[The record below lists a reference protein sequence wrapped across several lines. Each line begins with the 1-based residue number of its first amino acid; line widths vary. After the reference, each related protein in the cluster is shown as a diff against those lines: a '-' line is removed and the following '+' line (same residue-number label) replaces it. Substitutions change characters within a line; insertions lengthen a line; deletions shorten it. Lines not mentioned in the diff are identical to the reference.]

1 MLVYMMATMHSIPSN
16 ILEIL
21 PETNYLKVK
30 SVVSHNSKIQYN
42 IVSYNKDMLTADVIS
57 AYGKY
62 RSVIINE
69 AGAVVGFAPPKSLTA
84 ETFMAGHPI
93 VAGVENENVV
103 AEEFVEGTM
112 LNVFFNAGVW
122 EVATK
127 QTIGANV
134 RFYTNNVDTFYSMF
148 LDAMQNIGLTFEM
161 LDKKNSYSFV
171 LQHPKNRIVVPFQNP
186 MLYLVAVYQITF
198 VEETNMYDIVDV
210 GIPDALTSCVKTPA
224 IYHGWGTYEDLIQQY
239 ASINTQYECVGV
251 MMRDQVTGERAKIRN
266 PVYERVRR
274 LRGNQPKLMY
284 HYLCLRK
291 QGEVGEFLT
300 YFPEHKSAFASYR
313 NQMHAFTQNIFQF
326 YIQCY
331 MKKTKPLIE
340 FPPQYRPHMFN
351 LHRTYVDVLKEQ
363 NQHITKVFVIA
374 YVNSLHPSQ
383 QMYWLNHNITG

>member
-1 MLVYMMATMHSIPSN
+1 MARHSIPSN
-16 ILEIL
+16 ILDIVH
-21 PETNYLKVK
+21 ETNLLKVK

-42 IVSYNKDMLTADVIS
+42 IVSYNKEMLTADAIPT
-57 AYGKY
+57 YGKY

-69 AGAVVGFAPPKSLTA
+69 AGAVVGFAPTKSIAA
-84 ETFMAGHPI
+84 ETFMAAHPVI
-93 VAGVENENVV
+93 NENAI

-148 LDAMQNIGLTFEM
+148 LDAMQVTGLTFEM

-171 LQHPKNRIVVPFQNP
+171 LQHPKNRIVVPFQNAT
-186 MLYLVAVYQITF
+186 LYLVAVYQIIL
-198 VEETNMYDIVDV
+198 VEETNMYDIVNVDPSSQV
-210 GIPDALTSCVKTPA
+210 ASCVKMPA
-224 IYHGWGTYEDLIQQY
+224 RYHGWGNYEDLIQHY
-239 ASINTQYECVGV
+239 ASINTPYECLGF
-251 MMRDQVTGERAKIRN
+251 MMRDPLTGERAKIRN

-291 QGEVGEFLT
+291 QGEVGEFLS
-300 YFPEHKSAFASYR
+300 YFPEHKTAFASYR
-313 NQMHAFTQNIFQF
+313 NQMHAFTQNIFQY

-331 MKKTKPLIE
+331 IKKANPLSE

-351 LHRTYVDVLKEQ
+351 LHRTYLDVLKEQ
-363 NQHITKVFVIA
+363 NQYITKAFVIA
-374 YVNSLHPSQ
+374 YVNTLHPSQ
-383 QMYWLNHNITG
+383 QMYWLNHNMTG

>member
-1 MLVYMMATMHSIPSN
+1 MATMHSIPSN
-16 ILEIL
+16 ILDIVT
-21 PETNYLKVK
+21 ETNLLKVK
-30 SVVSHNSKIQYN
+30 SVVSHNSKIQYK
-42 IVSYNKDMLTADVIS
+42 IVSYNKDMLTADAIPT
-57 AYGKY
+57 YGKY

-69 AGAVVGFAPPKSLTA
+69 AGAVVGFAPPKSILA
-84 ETFMAGHPI
+84 ETFMAARPVGMG
-93 VAGVENENVV
+93 ANNENMV

-148 LDAMQNIGLTFEM
+148 LDAMQTTGLTLDM

-171 LQHPKNRIVVPFQNP
+171 LQHPKNRIVVPFQNAT
-186 MLYLVAVYQITF
+186 LYLVAVYQITF

-224 IYHGWGTYEDLIQQY
+224 KYHGWGTYEDLIQQY
-239 ASINTQYECVGV
+239 ASINTPYECLGF
-251 MMRDQVTGERAKIRN
+251 MLRDQATGERAKIRN

-291 QGEVGEFLT
+291 QGEVGEFLN

-313 NQMHAFTQNIFQF
+313 NQMHAFTQNIFQY

-331 MKKTKPLIE
+331 MKKAKPLIE

-351 LHRTYVDVLKEQ
+351 LHKTYVDVLKEQ
-363 NQHITKVFVIA
+363 HQHITKVFVIA
-374 YVNSLHPSQ
+374 YVNTLHPSQ

>member
-1 MLVYMMATMHSIPSN
+1 
-16 ILEIL
+16 
-21 PETNYLKVK
+21 
-30 SVVSHNSKIQYN
+30 
-42 IVSYNKDMLTADVIS
+42 MLTADAIS
-57 AYGKY
+57 TYGKY

-69 AGAVVGFAPPKSLTA
+69 AGAVVGFAPPKSIAA
-84 ETFMAGHPI
+84 ETFMATHPI
-93 VAGVENENVV
+93 VNENMI

-134 RFYTNNVDTFYSMF
+134 RFYTNNVDTFYTMF
-148 LDAMQNIGLTFEM
+148 LDAMQSTGLTLEM

-171 LQHPKNRIVVPFQNP
+171 LQHPKNRIVVPFQNAT
-186 MLYLVAVYQITF
+186 LYLVAVYQITL
-198 VEETNMYDIVDV
+198 VEETNMYDIVNVDPSSQV
-210 GIPDALTSCVKTPA
+210 ASCVKSPT
-224 IYHGWGTYEDLIQQY
+224 IYNGWKSYEDFIQRY
-239 ASINTQYECVGV
+239 ASINTPYQCLGFI
-251 MMRDQVTGERAKIRN
+251 MRDPLTGERAKIRT

-291 QGEVGEFLT
+291 QGEVGEFLN
-300 YFPEHKSAFASYR
+300 YFPEHKSAFSMYR
-313 NQMHAFTQNIFQF
+313 NQMHAFTQNIFQY

-331 MKKTKPLIE
+331 MKKANPLSE

-351 LHRTYVDVLKEQ
+351 LHKTYIDVLKEQ
-363 NQHITKVFVIA
+363 HQHITKTAVIA

>member
-1 MLVYMMATMHSIPSN
+1 MHSIPSN
-16 ILEIL
+16 ILDIAH
-21 PETNYLKVK
+21 ETNLLKVK

-42 IVSYNKDMLTADVIS
+42 IVSYNKEMLTADVIPM
-57 AYGKY
+57 YGKY

-84 ETFMAGHPI
+84 ETFMAARPL
-93 VAGVENENVV
+93 VAGVENENLV

-148 LDAMQNIGLTFEM
+148 LDAMQHVGLTLDM

-171 LQHPKNRIVVPFQNP
+171 LQHPKNRIVVPFQSP

-198 VEETNMYDIVDV
+198 VEETKMYDIVNVDMS
-210 GIPDALTSCVKTPA
+210 PELALCVKTPA
-224 IYHGWGTYEDLIQQY
+224 IYHGWDTYEDLVQQY
-239 ASINTQYECVGV
+239 ASINTPYESLGF
-251 MMRDQVTGERAKIRN
+251 MMRDRVTGERTKIRN

-291 QGEVGEFLT
+291 EGKVGEFLS
-300 YFPEHKSAFASYR
+300 YFPEHKLSFASYR

-351 LHRTYVDVLKEQ
+351 LHRTYIDVLKEQ
-363 NQHITKVFVIA
+363 HQHITKVFVIA
-374 YVNSLHPSQ
+374 YVNTLHPSQ

>member
-1 MLVYMMATMHSIPSN
+1 
-16 ILEIL
+16 
-21 PETNYLKVK
+21 
-30 SVVSHNSKIQYN
+30 
-42 IVSYNKDMLTADVIS
+42 
-57 AYGKY
+57 
-62 RSVIINE
+62 
-69 AGAVVGFAPPKSLTA
+69 
-84 ETFMAGHPI
+84 
-93 VAGVENENVV
+93 
-103 AEEFVEGTM
+103 M

-148 LDAMQNIGLTFEM
+148 LDAMQHTGLTLDM

-186 MLYLVAVYQITF
+186 ALYLVAVYRITF
-198 VEETNMYDIVDV
+198 VEETNMYDIVNVDV
-210 GIPDALTSCVKTPA
+210 SPELALCVKTPA
-224 IYHGWGTYEDLIQQY
+224 KYHGWDTYDDLIQHY
-239 ASINTQYECVGV
+239 ASINTPYECLGV
-251 MMRDQVTGERAKIRN
+251 MMCDRVTGERSKIRN

-313 NQMHAFTQNIFQF
+313 AQMHAFTQNIFQY

-351 LHRTYVDVLKEQ
+351 LHRTYIDVLKEQ
-363 NQHITKVFVIA
+363 HQHITKVFVIA
-374 YVNSLHPSQ
+374 YMNSLHPSQ

>member
-1 MLVYMMATMHSIPSN
+1 
-16 ILEIL
+16 
-21 PETNYLKVK
+21 
-30 SVVSHNSKIQYN
+30 
-42 IVSYNKDMLTADVIS
+42 MLTADAIPT
-57 AYGKY
+57 YGKY

-69 AGAVVGFAPPKSLTA
+69 GGAVVGFAPTKSIAA
-84 ETFMAGHPI
+84 ETFMAAHP
-93 VAGVENENVV
+93 VGNENLV

-148 LDAMQNIGLTFEM
+148 LDAMQTTGLTFDM

-171 LQHPKNRIVVPFQNP
+171 LQHPKNRIVVPFQNAT
-186 MLYLVAVYQITF
+186 LYLVAVYQIIL
-198 VEETNMYDIVDV
+198 VEETNMYDIVNVDPSSQV
-210 GIPDALTSCVKTPA
+210 ASCVKTPA
-224 IYHGWGTYEDLIQQY
+224 RYDGWDTYEDLIQQY
-239 ASINTQYECVGV
+239 ASINTPYECLGV
-251 MMRDQVTGERAKIRN
+251 VMRDRVTGERAKIRN

-291 QGEVGEFLT
+291 EGKVGEFLN
-300 YFPEHKSAFASYR
+300 YFPEHKQVFSSYR
-313 NQMHAFTQNIFQF
+313 NQMHIFTQNIFQY

-331 MKKTKPLIE
+331 MKKTCPLID

-351 LHRTYVDVLKEQ
+351 LHRTYIDTLKEQ
-363 NQHITKVFVIA
+363 QQHITKAFVIA
-374 YVNSLHPSQ
+374 YVNDLHPSQ
-383 QMYWLNHNITG
+383 QMYWLNYNITG

>member
-1 MLVYMMATMHSIPSN
+1 MATRHSIPSN
-16 ILEIL
+16 ILDIVH
-21 PETNYLKVK
+21 ETNLLKVK
-30 SVVSHNSKIQYN
+30 SVVSHNSKIKYN
-42 IVSYNKDMLTADVIS
+42 IVSYNKDMLTADTIS
-57 AYGKY
+57 TYGKY

-69 AGAVVGFAPPKSLTA
+69 FGAVVGFAPPKSILA
-84 ETFMAGHPI
+84 ETFMATHP
-93 VAGVENENVV
+93 VVNENMV

-148 LDAMQNIGLTFEM
+148 LDAMQNTGLNFDM

-171 LQHPKNRIVVPFQNP
+171 LQHPKNRIVVPFQNAT
-186 MLYLVAVYQITF
+186 LYLVAVYQITF
-198 VEETNMYDIVDV
+198 VEETKMYDIVNIGV
-210 GIPDALTSCVKTPA
+210 SPELALCVKTPA
-224 IYHGWGTYEDLIQQY
+224 IYDGLETYEDLIQHY
-239 ASINTQYECVGV
+239 ASINTSYECLGF
-251 MMRDQVTGERAKIRN
+251 MMRDRLTGERAKIRN

-291 QGEVGEFLT
+291 EGKVGEFLN
-300 YFPEHKSAFASYR
+300 YFPEHKQVFSSYR
-313 NQMHAFTQNIFQF
+313 NQMHIFTQNIFQY

-331 MKKTKPLIE
+331 MKKTCPLID

-351 LHRTYVDVLKEQ
+351 LHRTYIDTLKEQ
-363 NQHITKVFVIA
+363 QQHITKAFVIA
-374 YVNSLHPSQ
+374 YVNDLHPSQ
-383 QMYWLNHNITG
+383 QMYWLNYNITG

>member
-1 MLVYMMATMHSIPSN
+1 MARHSIPSN
-16 ILEIL
+16 ILDIL
-21 PETNYLKVK
+21 HETNLLKVK

-42 IVSYNKDMLTADVIS
+42 IVSYNKDMLTADTIS
-57 AYGKY
+57 TYGKY

-69 AGAVVGFAPPKSLTA
+69 VGAVVGFAPPKSIA
-84 ETFMAGHPI
+84 PETFMATHP
-93 VAGVENENVV
+93 VVNENMV

-148 LDAMQNIGLTFEM
+148 LDAMQTTGLTLDM

-171 LQHPKNRIVVPFQNP
+171 LQHPKNRIVVPFQNAT
-186 MLYLVAVYQITF
+186 LYLVAVYQITL
-198 VEETNMYDIVDV
+198 VEETNMYDIVSV
-210 GIPDALTSCVKTPA
+210 SIPAALTSCVKTPER
-224 IYHGWGTYEDLIQQY
+224 YDGWDTYEDLIQHY
-239 ASINTQYECVGV
+239 ASINTPYECLGF
-251 MMRDQVTGERAKIRN
+251 MMRDPLTGERAKIRN
-266 PVYERVRR
+266 PVYERVRH

-291 QGEVGEFLT
+291 EGKVGEFLS

-313 NQMHAFTQNIFQF
+313 NQMHAFTQNIFQY

-331 MKKTKPLIE
+331 MKKMNPLSE

-351 LHRTYVDVLKEQ
+351 LHRTYIDILKEQ
-363 NQHITKVFVIA
+363 HQHITKVFVIA

>member
-1 MLVYMMATMHSIPSN
+1 MARHSIPSN
-16 ILEIL
+16 ILDIVS
-21 PETNYLKVK
+21 ETNLLKVK

-42 IVSYNKDMLTADVIS
+42 IVSYNKDVLTADTIS
-57 AYGKY
+57 TYGKY

-69 AGAVVGFAPPKSLTA
+69 AGAVVGFAPPKSIAA
-84 ETFMAGHPI
+84 ETFMATHP
-93 VAGVENENVV
+93 VGVGANNENMV

-148 LDAMQNIGLTFEM
+148 LDAMQTTGLTLDM

-171 LQHPKNRIVVPFQNP
+171 LQHPKNRIVVPFQNAT
-186 MLYLVAVYQITF
+186 LYLVAVYQITF
-198 VEETNMYDIVDV
+198 VEETNMYDIVNVD
-210 GIPDALTSCVKTPA
+210 IPASLTSYVKTPA
-224 IYHGWGTYEDLIQQY
+224 IYDGWETYEDLIQQY
-239 ASINTQYECVGV
+239 ASINTPYECLGF
-251 MMRDQVTGERAKIRN
+251 MMRDPLTGERAKIRN

-291 QGEVGEFLT
+291 EGKVGEFLN

-313 NQMHAFTQNIFQF
+313 NQMHAFTQNIFQY

-331 MKKTKPLIE
+331 MKKANPLSE
-340 FPPQYRPHMFN
+340 FPSQYRPHMFN
-351 LHRTYVDVLKEQ
+351 LHKTYIEVLKEQ
-363 NQHITKVFVIA
+363 HQHITKVFVIA

>member
-1 MLVYMMATMHSIPSN
+1 MARHSIPSN
-16 ILEIL
+16 ILDIL
-21 PETNYLKVK
+21 HETNLLKVK

-42 IVSYNKDMLTADVIS
+42 IVSYNKDMLTAETIS
-57 AYGKY
+57 TYGKY

-69 AGAVVGFAPPKSLTA
+69 VGAVVGFAPPKSIA
-84 ETFMAGHPI
+84 PETFMATHP
-93 VAGVENENVV
+93 VVNENMV

-148 LDAMQNIGLTFEM
+148 LDAMQTTGLTLDM

-171 LQHPKNRIVVPFQNP
+171 LQHPKNRIVVPFQNAT
-186 MLYLVAVYQITF
+186 LYLVAVYQITL
-198 VEETNMYDIVDV
+198 VEETNMYDIVSV
-210 GIPDALTSCVKTPA
+210 SIPAALTSCVKTPER
-224 IYHGWGTYEDLIQQY
+224 YDGWDTYEDLIQHY
-239 ASINTQYECVGV
+239 ASINTPYECLGF
-251 MMRDQVTGERAKIRN
+251 MMRDPLTGERAKIRN
-266 PVYERVRR
+266 PVYERVRH

-291 QGEVGEFLT
+291 EGKVGEFLS

-313 NQMHAFTQNIFQF
+313 NQMHAFTQNIFQY

-331 MKKTKPLIE
+331 MKKMNPLSE

-351 LHRTYVDVLKEQ
+351 LHRTYIDVLKEQ
-363 NQHITKVFVIA
+363 HQHITKVFVIA

>member
-1 MLVYMMATMHSIPSN
+1 MATRYSIPSN
-16 ILEIL
+16 ILEIVH
-21 PETNYLKVK
+21 ETNLLKVK

-42 IVSYNKDMLTADVIS
+42 IVSYNKEMLSGDVIS

-69 AGAVVGFAPPKSLTA
+69 AGAVVGFAPPKSLSA
-84 ETFMAGHPI
+84 EAFMAAYPVGMD
-93 VAGVENENVV
+93 AKNENIV

-134 RFYTNNVDTFYSMF
+134 RFYTNNVDTFYTMF
-148 LDAMQNIGLTFEM
+148 LDAMQHTGLSLDM

-186 MLYLVAVYQITF
+186 MLYLVAVYKITF
-198 VEETNMYDIVDV
+198 VEETSTYDIVNVDV
-210 GIPDALTSCVKTPA
+210 SPQIASCVKIPE
-224 IYHGWGTYEDLIQQY
+224 IYHGWDTYEDLVQQY
-239 ASINTQYECVGV
+239 ASINTPYECVGV
-251 MMRDQVTGERAKIRN
+251 MMRDRLTGERTKIRN

-291 QGEVGEFLT
+291 EGKVGEFLN
-300 YFPEHKSAFASYR
+300 YFPEHKQAFASYR
-313 NQMHAFTQNIFQF
+313 NQMHAFTQNIFQY

-331 MKKTKPLIE
+331 IKKMSPLSE

-351 LHRTYVDVLKEQ
+351 LHRTYLDVLKEQ
-363 NQHITKVFVIA
+363 NQHITKVFVIG

-383 QMYWLNHNITG
+383 QMYWLNYNVTG

>member
-1 MLVYMMATMHSIPSN
+1 MARHSIPSN
-16 ILEIL
+16 ILDVVH
-21 PETNYLKVK
+21 ETNLLKVK

-42 IVSYNKDMLTADVIS
+42 IVSYNKDMLTADAIS
-57 AYGKY
+57 TYGKY

-69 AGAVVGFAPPKSLTA
+69 AGAVVGFAPPKSILA
-84 ETFMAGHPI
+84 ETFMATHPI
-93 VAGVENENVV
+93 NENLVV
-103 AEEFVEGTM
+103 EEFVEGTM

-148 LDAMQNIGLTFEM
+148 LDAMQSTGLNLDM

-171 LQHPKNRIVVPFQNP
+171 LQHPKNRIVVPFQNA
-186 MLYLVAVYQITF
+186 MLYLVAVYQITL
-198 VEETNMYDIVDV
+198 VEETNTYDIVNV
-210 GIPDALTSCVKTPA
+210 SASSELLLCVKTPA
-224 IYHGWGTYEDLIQQY
+224 RYHGWYTYGDLIQHY
-239 ASINTQYECVGV
+239 ASINTPYECLGV
-251 MMRDQVTGERAKIRN
+251 MMRDPLTGERAKIRN

-291 QGEVGEFLT
+291 QGEVGEFLN

-313 NQMHAFTQNIFQF
+313 NQMHAFTQNIFQY

-331 MKKTKPLIE
+331 MKKANPLSE

-351 LHRTYVDVLKEQ
+351 LHRTYLDVLKEKH
-363 NQHITKVFVIA
+363 QHITKTFVIA

>member
-1 MLVYMMATMHSIPSN
+1 MHSIPSN
-16 ILEIL
+16 ILDIVR
-21 PETNYLKVK
+21 ETNLLKVK

-42 IVSYNKDMLTADVIS
+42 IVSYNKDVLTADAIS
-57 AYGKY
+57 TYGKY
-62 RSVIINE
+62 RSVIINDM
-69 AGAVVGFAPPKSLTA
+69 GAVVGFAPPKSISA
-84 ETFMAGHPI
+84 ETFIATHP
-93 VAGVENENVV
+93 VVCENLV

-148 LDAMQNIGLTFEM
+148 LDAMQNIGLTLDM

-171 LQHPKNRIVVPFQNP
+171 LQHPKNRIVVPFQNAT
-186 MLYLVAVYQITF
+186 LYLVAVYQITF
-198 VEETNMYDIVDV
+198 VEETNMYNIVNV
-210 GIPDALTSCVKTPA
+210 GVTPELALCVNTPA
-224 IYHGWGTYEDLIQQY
+224 IYHGWRTYEDLIQEY
-239 ASINTQYECVGV
+239 ASINTRYECLGF
-251 MMRDQVTGERAKIRN
+251 MMRNRLTGERTKIRN

-291 QGEVGEFLT
+291 EGKVGEFLS
-300 YFPEHKSAFASYR
+300 YFPEHKSAFAMYR
-313 NQMHAFTQNIFQF
+313 NQMHVFTQNIFQY

-331 MKKTKPLIE
+331 MKKANPLSE

-351 LHRTYVDVLKEQ
+351 LHRTYIDALKEQ
-363 NQHITKVFVIA
+363 HQHITKAFVIA
-374 YVNSLHPSQ
+374 YVNTLHPSQ

>member
-1 MLVYMMATMHSIPSN
+1 MARHSIPSN
-16 ILEIL
+16 ILDIL
-21 PETNYLKVK
+21 HETNLLKVK

-42 IVSYNKDMLTADVIS
+42 IVSYNKDMLTADTIS
-57 AYGKY
+57 TYGKY

-69 AGAVVGFAPPKSLTA
+69 VGAVVGFAPPKSIA
-84 ETFMAGHPI
+84 PETFMATHP
-93 VAGVENENVV
+93 VVNENMV

-148 LDAMQNIGLTFEM
+148 LDAMQTTGLTLDM

-171 LQHPKNRIVVPFQNP
+171 LQHPKNRIVVPFQNAT
-186 MLYLVAVYQITF
+186 LYLVAVYQITL
-198 VEETNMYDIVDV
+198 VEETNMYDIVSV
-210 GIPDALTSCVKTPA
+210 SIPAALTSCVKTPER
-224 IYHGWGTYEDLIQQY
+224 YDGWDTYEDLIQHY
-239 ASINTQYECVGV
+239 ASINTPYECLGF
-251 MMRDQVTGERAKIRN
+251 MMRDPLTGERAKIRN
-266 PVYERVRR
+266 PVYERVRH

-291 QGEVGEFLT
+291 EGKVGEFLS

-313 NQMHAFTQNIFQF
+313 NQMHAFTQNIFQY

-331 MKKTKPLIE
+331 MKKMNPLSE

-351 LHRTYVDVLKEQ
+351 LHRTYIDVLKEQ
-363 NQHITKVFVIA
+363 HQHITKVFVIA

>member
-1 MLVYMMATMHSIPSN
+1 MARHSIPSN
-16 ILEIL
+16 ILDIVH
-21 PETNYLKVK
+21 ETNLLKVK

-42 IVSYNKDMLTADVIS
+42 IVSYNKDMLIADAIS
-57 AYGKY
+57 TYGKY

-69 AGAVVGFAPPKSLTA
+69 NGAVVGFAPPKSVVA
-84 ETFMAGHPI
+84 DTFMATHQ
-93 VAGVENENVV
+93 VVNENIV

-134 RFYTNNVDTFYSMF
+134 RFYTNNIDTFYSMF
-148 LDAMQNIGLTFEM
+148 LDAMQNIGLTFDM

-171 LQHPKNRIVVPFQNP
+171 LQHPKNRIVVPFQNAT
-186 MLYLVAVYQITF
+186 LYLIAVYQITF
-198 VEETNMYDIVDV
+198 VEETNTYDIVNV
-210 GIPDALTSCVKTPA
+210 GVSPELALCVKTPA
-224 IYHGWGTYEDLIQQY
+224 IYDGWKTYEDLIQHY
-239 ASINTQYECVGV
+239 ASINTPYECLGV
-251 MMRDQVTGERAKIRN
+251 MMRDRLTGERAKIRN

-291 QGEVGEFLT
+291 EGKVGEFLN
-300 YFPEHKSAFASYR
+300 YFPEHKHAFALYR
-313 NQMHAFTQNIFQF
+313 NQIHIFTQNIFQY

-331 MKKTKPLIE
+331 MKKTCPLID

-351 LHRTYVDVLKEQ
+351 LHRTYIDTLKEKQ
-363 NQHITKVFVIA
+363 QHITKAFVIA
-374 YVNSLHPSQ
+374 YVNDLHPSQ

>member
-1 MLVYMMATMHSIPSN
+1 MATRHSIPPN
-16 ILEIL
+16 ILDVVTES
-21 PETNYLKVK
+21 NYLKVK

-42 IVSYNKDMLTADVIS
+42 IVSYKKDLLTADVIS
-57 AYGKY
+57 TYGKY

-69 AGAVVGFAPPKSLTA
+69 AGAVVGFAPPKSIPA
-84 ETFMAGHPI
+84 ETFMAARPI
-93 VAGVENENVV
+93 IADANNENLV

-134 RFYTNNVDTFYSMF
+134 RFYTSNVDTFYSMF
-148 LDAMQNIGLTFEM
+148 LDAMQNTGLTFDM

-171 LQHPKNRIVVPFQNP
+171 LQHPKNRIVVPFQNAT
-186 MLYLVAVYQITF
+186 LYLIAVYQITF
-198 VEETNMYDIVDV
+198 VEESNMYDIVNACV
-210 GIPDALTSCVKTPA
+210 SPELALCVKMPA
-224 IYHGWGTYEDLIQQY
+224 IYHGWDTYEDLVQQY
-239 ASINTQYECVGV
+239 ASINTPYECLGV
-251 MMRDQVTGERAKIRN
+251 MMRDRLTGERTKIRN

-291 QGEVGEFLT
+291 EGNVGEFLS
-300 YFPEHKSAFASYR
+300 YFPEHKSAFTTYR
-313 NQMHAFTQNIFQF
+313 NQMHIFTQNIFQF

-351 LHRTYVDVLKEQ
+351 LHRTYIDVLKEQ
-363 NQHITKVFVIA
+363 HQHITKAFVIT
-374 YVNSLHPSQ
+374 YVNDLHPSQ
-383 QMYWLNHNITG
+383 QMYWLNSNTTG

>member
-1 MLVYMMATMHSIPSN
+1 MARHSIPSN
-16 ILEIL
+16 ILDIL
-21 PETNYLKVK
+21 HETNLLKVK

-42 IVSYNKDMLTADVIS
+42 IVSYNKDMLTADTIS
-57 AYGKY
+57 TYGKY

-69 AGAVVGFAPPKSLTA
+69 VGAVVGFAPPKSIAPEIFIAT
-84 ETFMAGHPI
+84 HP
-93 VAGVENENVV
+93 VVNENMV

-148 LDAMQNIGLTFEM
+148 LDAMQTTGLTLDM

-171 LQHPKNRIVVPFQNP
+171 LQHPKNRIVVPFQNAT
-186 MLYLVAVYQITF
+186 LYLVAVYQITL
-198 VEETNMYDIVDV
+198 VEETNMYDIVSV
-210 GIPDALTSCVKTPA
+210 SIPAALTSCVKTPER
-224 IYHGWGTYEDLIQQY
+224 YDGWDTYEDLIQHY
-239 ASINTQYECVGV
+239 ASINTPYECLGF
-251 MMRDQVTGERAKIRN
+251 MMRDPLTGERAKIRN
-266 PVYERVRR
+266 PVYERVRH

-291 QGEVGEFLT
+291 EGKVGEFLS

-313 NQMHAFTQNIFQF
+313 NQMHAFTQNIFQY

-331 MKKTKPLIE
+331 MKKMNPLSE

-351 LHRTYVDVLKEQ
+351 LHRTYIDVLKEQ
-363 NQHITKVFVIA
+363 HQHITKVFVIA

>member
-1 MLVYMMATMHSIPSN
+1 M
-16 ILEIL
+16 
-21 PETNYLKVK
+21 
-30 SVVSHNSKIQYN
+30 
-42 IVSYNKDMLTADVIS
+42 
-57 AYGKY
+57 
-62 RSVIINE
+62 NE
-69 AGAVVGFAPPKSLTA
+69 AGAVVGFAPPKSIAA
-84 ETFMAGHPI
+84 ETFMPAHPI
-93 VAGVENENVV
+93 NENIV

-148 LDAMQNIGLTFEM
+148 LDAMQHTGLTLDM

-186 MLYLVAVYQITF
+186 ALYLVAVYRITF
-198 VEETNMYDIVDV
+198 VEETNMYDIVNVDV
-210 GIPDALTSCVKTPA
+210 SPELALCVKTPA
-224 IYHGWGTYEDLIQQY
+224 KYHGWDTYDDLIQHY
-239 ASINTQYECVGV
+239 ASINTPYECLGV
-251 MMRDQVTGERAKIRN
+251 MMCDRVTGERSKIRN

-313 NQMHAFTQNIFQF
+313 AQMHAFTQNIFQY

-351 LHRTYVDVLKEQ
+351 LHRTYIDVLKEQ
-363 NQHITKVFVIA
+363 HQHITKVFVIA
-374 YVNSLHPSQ
+374 YMNSLHPSQ

>member
-1 MLVYMMATMHSIPSN
+1 MARHSIPSN
-16 ILEIL
+16 ILDIVH
-21 PETNYLKVK
+21 ETNLLKVK

-42 IVSYNKDMLTADVIS
+42 IVSYNKDVLTADTIS
-57 AYGKY
+57 MYGKY

-69 AGAVVGFAPPKSLTA
+69 AGAVVGFAPPKSILA
-84 ETFMAGHPI
+84 ETFMAVHPI
-93 VAGVENENVV
+93 RADANNENMV

-112 LNVFFNAGVW
+112 LNVFYNAGVW

-134 RFYTNNVDTFYSMF
+134 RFYTNNVDTFFSMF
-148 LDAMQNIGLTFEM
+148 LDAMQNIGLTLDM

-171 LQHPKNRIVVPFQNP
+171 LQHPKNRIVVPFQNAT
-186 MLYLVAVYQITF
+186 LYLVAVYQITL
-198 VEETNMYDIVDV
+198 VEETNMYDIVNV
-210 GIPDALTSCVKTPA
+210 EPSSQVASCVKTPVK
-224 IYHGWGTYEDLIQQY
+224 YEGWDTYEDLIQQY
-239 ASINTQYECVGV
+239 ASINTPYECLGF
-251 MMRDQVTGERAKIRN
+251 MMRDRVTGERAKIRN

-291 QGEVGEFLT
+291 QGEVGEFLN
-300 YFPEHKSAFASYR
+300 YFPEHKQAFASYR
-313 NQMHAFTQNIFQF
+313 NQMHAFTQNIFQY

-331 MKKTKPLIE
+331 MKKANPLSE

-351 LHRTYVDVLKEQ
+351 LHRTYLELLKEQ
-363 NQHITKVFVIA
+363 QQHITKVFVIA

>member
-1 MLVYMMATMHSIPSN
+1 MARHSIPSN
-16 ILEIL
+16 ILDIL
-21 PETNYLKVK
+21 HETNLLQVK

-42 IVSYNKDMLTADVIS
+42 IVSYNKDMLTAETIS
-57 AYGKY
+57 TYGKY

-69 AGAVVGFAPPKSLTA
+69 VGAVVGFAPPKSIA
-84 ETFMAGHPI
+84 PETFMATHP
-93 VAGVENENVV
+93 VVNENMV

-148 LDAMQNIGLTFEM
+148 LDAMQTTGLTLDM

-171 LQHPKNRIVVPFQNP
+171 LQHPKNRIVVPFQNAT
-186 MLYLVAVYQITF
+186 LYLVAVYQITL
-198 VEETNMYDIVDV
+198 VEETNMYDIVSV
-210 GIPDALTSCVKTPA
+210 SIPAALTSCVKTPER
-224 IYHGWGTYEDLIQQY
+224 YDGWDTYEDLIQHY
-239 ASINTQYECVGV
+239 ASINTPYECLGF
-251 MMRDQVTGERAKIRN
+251 MMRDPLTGERAKIRN

-291 QGEVGEFLT
+291 EGKVGEFLS

-313 NQMHAFTQNIFQF
+313 NQMHAFTQNIFQY

-331 MKKTKPLIE
+331 MKKMNPLSE

-351 LHRTYVDVLKEQ
+351 LHRTYIDVLKEQ
-363 NQHITKVFVIA
+363 HQHITKVFVIA

>member
-1 MLVYMMATMHSIPSN
+1 MATRYSIPSN
-16 ILEIL
+16 ILEIV
-21 PETNYLKVK
+21 PETNLLKVK

-42 IVSYNKDMLTADVIS
+42 IVSYNKEMLSADVIS

-69 AGAVVGFAPPKSLTA
+69 AGAVVGFAPPKSLSA
-84 ETFMAGHPI
+84 EIFMAAHPI
-93 VAGVENENVV
+93 NENVV

-148 LDAMQNIGLTFEM
+148 LDAMQHTGLTLDM
-161 LDKKNSYSFV
+161 LDKKYSYSFV

-186 MLYLVAVYQITF
+186 MLYLVAVYQITL
-198 VEETNMYDIVDV
+198 VEETNTYDIVNMDV
-210 GIPDALTSCVKTPA
+210 SPQIASCVKTPTR
-224 IYHGWGTYEDLIQQY
+224 YDGWETYEGLIQKY
-239 ASINTQYECVGV
+239 ASINTPYECLGV
-251 MMRDQVTGERAKIRN
+251 MMRDRLTGERSKIRN

-291 QGEVGEFLT
+291 EGKVGEFLS

-313 NQMHAFTQNIFQF
+313 NQMHAFTQNIFQY

-331 MKKTKPLIE
+331 MKKMCPLSE

-351 LHRTYVDVLKEQ
+351 LHRTYIDVLKEQ

-383 QMYWLNHNITG
+383 QMYWLNQSVTG

>member
-1 MLVYMMATMHSIPSN
+1 MAMHSIPSN
-16 ILEIL
+16 ILDIVR
-21 PETNYLKVK
+21 ETNLLKVK

-42 IVSYNKDMLTADVIS
+42 IVSYNKDVLTADAIS
-57 AYGKY
+57 TYGKY
-62 RSVIINE
+62 RSVIIND
-69 AGAVVGFAPPKSLTA
+69 AGAVVGFAPPKSIAA
-84 ETFMAGHPI
+84 ETFMAAHPI
-93 VAGVENENVV
+93 IANANNENMV

-148 LDAMQNIGLTFEM
+148 LDAMQNIGLTLDM

-171 LQHPKNRIVVPFQNP
+171 LQHPKNRIVVPFQNAT
-186 MLYLVAVYQITF
+186 LYLVAVYQITF
-198 VEETNMYDIVDV
+198 VQETNTYDIVNV
-210 GIPDALTSCVKTPA
+210 GVSPQIASCVRTPA
-224 IYHGWGTYEDLIQQY
+224 IYHGWDTYEGLIQQY
-239 ASINTQYECVGV
+239 ASINTSYECLGF
-251 MMRDQVTGERAKIRN
+251 MMRDRLTGERTKIRN

-291 QGEVGEFLT
+291 EGKVGEFLS

-313 NQMHAFTQNIFQF
+313 NQMHIFTQNIFQY

-331 MKKTKPLIE
+331 MKKANPLSE

-351 LHRTYVDVLKEQ
+351 LHRTYIDVLKEQ
-363 NQHITKVFVIA
+363 HQHITKTFVIA
-374 YVNSLHPSQ
+374 YVNDLHPSQ
-383 QMYWLNHNITG
+383 QMYWLNYNVTG

>member
-1 MLVYMMATMHSIPSN
+1 MARHSIPSN
-16 ILEIL
+16 ILDIL
-21 PETNYLKVK
+21 HETNLLKVK

-42 IVSYNKDMLTADVIS
+42 IVSYNKDMLTADTIS
-57 AYGKY
+57 TYGKY
-62 RSVIINE
+62 RSVILNE
-69 AGAVVGFAPPKSLTA
+69 EGVVVGFAPPKSIAPEIFIAT
-84 ETFMAGHPI
+84 HP
-93 VAGVENENVV
+93 VVNENMV

-148 LDAMQNIGLTFEM
+148 LDAMQTTGLTLDM

-171 LQHPKNRIVVPFQNP
+171 LQHPKNRIVVPFQNAT
-186 MLYLVAVYQITF
+186 LYLVAVYQITL
-198 VEETNMYDIVDV
+198 VEETNMYDIVSV
-210 GIPDALTSCVKTPA
+210 SIPAALTSCVKTPER
-224 IYHGWGTYEDLIQQY
+224 YDGWDTYEDLIQHY
-239 ASINTQYECVGV
+239 ASINTPYECLGF
-251 MMRDQVTGERAKIRN
+251 MMRDPLTGERAKIRN
-266 PVYERVRR
+266 PVYERVRH

-291 QGEVGEFLT
+291 EGKVGEFLS

-313 NQMHAFTQNIFQF
+313 NQMHAFTQNIFQY

-331 MKKTKPLIE
+331 MKKMNPLSE
-340 FPPQYRPHMFN
+340 FPPQYRAHMFN
-351 LHRTYVDVLKEQ
+351 LHRTYIDVLKEQ
-363 NQHITKVFVIA
+363 HQHITKVFVIA

>member
-1 MLVYMMATMHSIPSN
+1 MARHSIPSN
-16 ILEIL
+16 ILDIVH
-21 PETNYLKVK
+21 ETNLLKVK

-42 IVSYNKDMLTADVIS
+42 IVSYNKDMLTADAIS
-57 AYGKY
+57 TYGKY

-69 AGAVVGFAPPKSLTA
+69 AGAVVGFAPPKSIAA
-84 ETFMAGHPI
+84 ETFMATHPI
-93 VAGVENENVV
+93 SVGASNENMV

-134 RFYTNNVDTFYSMF
+134 RFYTNNVDTFFSMF
-148 LDAMQNIGLTFEM
+148 LDAMQTTGLTLDM

-171 LQHPKNRIVVPFQNP
+171 LQHPKNRIVVPFQNA
-186 MLYLVAVYQITF
+186 MLYLVAVYKITF
-198 VEETNMYDIVDV
+198 VEETNMYDIVNVDV
-210 GIPDALTSCVKTPA
+210 SSELALCVKTPA
-224 IYHGWGTYEDLIQQY
+224 RYDGWDTYEDLIQQY
-239 ASINTQYECVGV
+239 ASINTPYECLGV
-251 MMRDQVTGERAKIRN
+251 MMRDPFTGERSKIRN
-266 PVYERVRR
+266 PVYERVRH

-291 QGEVGEFLT
+291 EGKVGEFLS

-313 NQMHAFTQNIFQF
+313 NQMHAFTQNIFQY

-331 MKKTKPLIE
+331 MKKANPLSE

-351 LHRTYVDVLKEQ
+351 LHRTYIDVLKEQ
-363 NQHITKVFVIA
+363 HQHITKVFVIA

-383 QMYWLNHNITG
+383 QMYWLNHNVTG

>member
-1 MLVYMMATMHSIPSN
+1 MARHSIPSN
-16 ILEIL
+16 ILDVVH
-21 PETNYLKVK
+21 ETNLLKVK

-42 IVSYNKDMLTADVIS
+42 IVSYNKDMLTADAIS
-57 AYGKY
+57 TYGKY

-69 AGAVVGFAPPKSLTA
+69 AGAVVGFAPPKSILA
-84 ETFMAGHPI
+84 ETFMATHPI
-93 VAGVENENVV
+93 NENLVV
-103 AEEFVEGTM
+103 EEFVEGTM

-148 LDAMQNIGLTFEM
+148 LDAMQSTGLNLDM

-171 LQHPKNRIVVPFQNP
+171 LQHPKNRIVVPFQNA
-186 MLYLVAVYQITF
+186 MLYLVAVYQITL
-198 VEETNMYDIVDV
+198 VEETNTYDIVNV
-210 GIPDALTSCVKTPA
+210 SASSELLLCVKTPA
-224 IYHGWGTYEDLIQQY
+224 RYHGWYTYGDLIQHY
-239 ASINTQYECVGV
+239 ASINTPYECLGV
-251 MMRDQVTGERAKIRN
+251 MMRDPLTGERAKIRN

-291 QGEVGEFLT
+291 QGEVGEFLN

-313 NQMHAFTQNIFQF
+313 TQMHIFTQNIFQY

-331 MKKTKPLIE
+331 MKKANPLSE

-351 LHRTYVDVLKEQ
+351 LHRTYLDVLKEKH
-363 NQHITKVFVIA
+363 QHITKTFVIA

>member
-1 MLVYMMATMHSIPSN
+1 MATRHSIPSN
-16 ILEIL
+16 ILDVVH
-21 PETNYLKVK
+21 ETNYLKVK

-42 IVSYNKDMLTADVIS
+42 IVSYNKDMLTSDAIPT
-57 AYGKY
+57 YGKY

-69 AGAVVGFAPPKSLTA
+69 AGVVVAFAPPKSISA
-84 ETFMAGHPI
+84 EAFIATHP
-93 VAGVENENVV
+93 VVNENIV

-148 LDAMQNIGLTFEM
+148 LDAMQHTGLTFEM

-171 LQHPKNRIVVPFQNP
+171 LQHPKNRIVVPFQNA

-198 VEETNMYDIVDV
+198 VEETNMYDIVNVNVDTSSEL
-210 GIPDALTSCVKTPA
+210 ALCVKTPA
-224 IYHGWGTYEDLIQQY
+224 RYHGWNTYEDLIQQY
-239 ASINTQYECVGV
+239 ASINTPYECLGV
-251 MMRDQVTGERAKIRN
+251 MMRDRLTGERTKIRN

-291 QGEVGEFLT
+291 EGKVGEFLS
-300 YFPEHKSAFASYR
+300 YFPEHKQAFASYR
-313 NQMHAFTQNIFQF
+313 SQMHIFTQNIFQY

-331 MKKTKPLIE
+331 MKKAKPLIE

-351 LHRTYVDVLKEQ
+351 LHRTYIDVLKEQ
-363 NQHITKVFVIA
+363 HQHITKVFVIA

-383 QMYWLNHNITG
+383 QMYWLNHNVTG

>member
-1 MLVYMMATMHSIPSN
+1 
-16 ILEIL
+16 
-21 PETNYLKVK
+21 
-30 SVVSHNSKIQYN
+30 
-42 IVSYNKDMLTADVIS
+42 MLTADLIS
-57 AYGKY
+57 TYGKY

-69 AGAVVGFAPPKSLTA
+69 AGAVVGFAPPKSIAA
-84 ETFMAGHPI
+84 ETFMAAHPI
-93 VAGVENENVV
+93 NENMV

-148 LDAMQNIGLTFEM
+148 LDAMQTTGLTLDM

-171 LQHPKNRIVVPFQNP
+171 LQHPKNRIVVPFQNAT
-186 MLYLVAVYQITF
+186 LYLVAVYQITF
-198 VEETNMYDIVDV
+198 VEETNMYDIMNVDV
-210 GIPDALTSCVKTPA
+210 SPELVLCVNTPA
-224 IYHGWGTYEDLIQQY
+224 IYYGWDTYEDLIQQY
-239 ASINTQYECVGV
+239 ASINTPYECLGV
-251 MMRDQVTGERAKIRN
+251 MMRDPLTGERAKIRN

-291 QGEVGEFLT
+291 EGNVGEFLS

-313 NQMHAFTQNIFQF
+313 TQMHIFTQNIFQY

-331 MKKTKPLIE
+331 MKKANPLSE

-351 LHRTYVDVLKEQ
+351 LHKTYIEVLKEKH
-363 NQHITKVFVIA
+363 QHITKVFVIA

-383 QMYWLNHNITG
+383 QMYWLNHNVTG

>member
-1 MLVYMMATMHSIPSN
+1 MARHSIPSN
-16 ILEIL
+16 ILDVVH
-21 PETNYLKVK
+21 ETNLLKVK

-57 AYGKY
+57 TYGKY

-69 AGAVVGFAPPKSLTA
+69 AGAVVGFAPPKSIAA
-84 ETFMAGHPI
+84 ETFIATHPI
-93 VAGVENENVV
+93 VNENMV

-148 LDAMQNIGLTFEM
+148 LDAMQNIGLTLDM

-171 LQHPKNRIVVPFQNP
+171 LQHPKNRIVVPFQNA

-198 VEETNMYDIVDV
+198 VEETNMYDIVNV
-210 GIPDALTSCVKTPA
+210 EASPELALCVKMPA
-224 IYHGWGTYEDLIQQY
+224 IYHGWNTHADLIQHY
-239 ASINTQYECVGV
+239 ASINTPYQCLGF
-251 MMRDQVTGERAKIRN
+251 MMRDPLTGERAKIRN

-291 QGEVGEFLT
+291 QGEVGEFLN
-300 YFPEHKSAFASYR
+300 YFPEHKTAFASYR
-313 NQMHAFTQNIFQF
+313 NQMHIFTQNIFQY

-331 MKKTKPLIE
+331 IKKANPLSE

-351 LHRTYVDVLKEQ
+351 LHRTYLETLKEQ
-363 NQHITKVFVIA
+363 YQHITKTFVIA

>member
-1 MLVYMMATMHSIPSN
+1 MARHSIPSN
-16 ILEIL
+16 ILDIL
-21 PETNYLKVK
+21 HETNLLKVK

-42 IVSYNKDMLTADVIS
+42 IVSYNKDMLTADTIS
-57 AYGKY
+57 TYGKY

-69 AGAVVGFAPPKSLTA
+69 VGAVVGFAPPKSIA
-84 ETFMAGHPI
+84 PETFMATHP
-93 VAGVENENVV
+93 VVNENMV

-122 EVATK
+122 EGATK

-148 LDAMQNIGLTFEM
+148 LDAMQTTGLTLDM

-171 LQHPKNRIVVPFQNP
+171 LQHPKNRIVVPFQNAT
-186 MLYLVAVYQITF
+186 LYLVAVYQITL
-198 VEETNMYDIVDV
+198 VEETNMYDIVSV
-210 GIPDALTSCVKTPA
+210 SIPAALTSCVKTPER
-224 IYHGWGTYEDLIQQY
+224 YDGWDTYEDLIQHY
-239 ASINTQYECVGV
+239 ASINTPYECLGF
-251 MMRDQVTGERAKIRN
+251 MMRDPLTGERAKIRN
-266 PVYERVRR
+266 PVYERVRH

-291 QGEVGEFLT
+291 EGKVGEFLS

-313 NQMHAFTQNIFQF
+313 NQMHAFTQNIFQY

-331 MKKTKPLIE
+331 MKKMNPLSE

-351 LHRTYVDVLKEQ
+351 LHRTYIDILKEQ
-363 NQHITKVFVIA
+363 HQHITKVFVIA

-383 QMYWLNHNITG
+383 QMSWLNHNITG

>member
-1 MLVYMMATMHSIPSN
+1 MASMHSIPSN
-16 ILEIL
+16 ILDIAH
-21 PETNYLKVK
+21 ETNLLKVK

-42 IVSYNKDMLTADVIS
+42 IVSYNKEMLTADVIPM
-57 AYGKY
+57 YGKY

-84 ETFMAGHPI
+84 ETFMAARPL
-93 VAGVENENVV
+93 VAGVENENLV

-148 LDAMQNIGLTFEM
+148 LDAMQHVGLTLDM

-171 LQHPKNRIVVPFQNP
+171 LQHPKNRIVVPFQSP

-198 VEETNMYDIVDV
+198 VEETKMYDIVNVDMS
-210 GIPDALTSCVKTPA
+210 PELALCVKTPA
-224 IYHGWGTYEDLIQQY
+224 IYHGWDTYEDLVQQY
-239 ASINTQYECVGV
+239 ASINTPYESLGF
-251 MMRDQVTGERAKIRN
+251 MMRDRVTGERTKIRN

-291 QGEVGEFLT
+291 EGKVGEFLS
-300 YFPEHKSAFASYR
+300 YFPEHKLSFASYR

-351 LHRTYVDVLKEQ
+351 LHRTYIDVLKEQ
-363 NQHITKVFVIA
+363 HQHITKVFVIA
-374 YVNSLHPSQ
+374 YVNTLHPSQ